1 MLECG
6 MTKNAKSASR
16 TRSATLVLGE
26 RAFRKISAVEGIRP
40 SKGLSADLVA
50 VMDLP
55 AEKRRSILSAKYGKK
70 NK

>member
-6 MTKNAKSASR
+6 MTKRTKTASR
-16 TRSATLVLGE
+16 PRPSAFVLGE